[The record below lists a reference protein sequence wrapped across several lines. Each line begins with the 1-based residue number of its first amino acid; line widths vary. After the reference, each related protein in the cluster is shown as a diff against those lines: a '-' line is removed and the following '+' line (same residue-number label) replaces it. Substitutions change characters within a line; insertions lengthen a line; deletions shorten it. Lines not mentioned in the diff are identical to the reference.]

1 MIKPGTAPV
10 IPMERSITMTNP
22 ILNWIGGI
30 PDLLFLRMPAF
41 MLETNPATYSEY
53 LDQLRFYSSGRFAEP
68 GEPFFSLPQEAPAFE
83 VIESRPDR
91 SGVLEV
97 LCYPSRYQVRNPAL
111 REAFASHPANLHG
124 YLHLWRHQPRGSRP
138 LVLCLHGFMM
148 HGPRR
153 ARAMFKIDALL
164 RRGLDVGLFHQP
176 FHWRRAER
184 PGRQYLLGPQNLPLT
199 IETFGQNLHD
209 LHSSVLLLQGLGYSR
224 IGLIGASL
232 GGYTSALYAAHAAA
246 VDFMFLAVPA
256 LDFFRYLRPRPGLF
270 AFPVDETIVSE
281 TRQALD
287 LVTPWRYAPRF
298 DPDRICV
305 VAHAGDRLCEAR
317 LTRAWVEQWQIK
329 NYTEVPGGHW
339 LHFGGNLR
347 GRIWYAWLEKMGYLQ
362 NCLI

>member
-1 MIKPGTAPV
+1 MRVSQLFTKTLRETPAEADTVSHQLLLRSGMIHQVATGVYAYLPLGWRALRKLEQIV
-10 IPMERSITMTNP
+10 REEFDR
-22 ILNWIGGI
+22 IGGQE
-30 PDLLFLRMPAF
+30 LMMPA
-41 MLETNPATYSEY
+41 LQPQELWEK
-53 LDQLRFYSSGRFAEP
+53 SGR
-68 GEPFFSLPQEAPAFE
+68 
-83 VIESRPDR
+83 
-91 SGVLEV
+91 
-97 LCYPSRYQVRNPAL
+97 Y
-111 REAFASHPANLHG
+111 
-124 YLHLWRHQPRGSRP
+124 
-138 LVLCLHGFMM
+138 
-148 HGPRR
+148 
-153 ARAMFKIDALL
+153 
-164 RRGLDVGLFHQP
+164 
-176 FHWRRAER
+176 
-184 PGRQYLLGPQNLPLT
+184 
-199 IETFGQNLHD
+199 ETFGQNLHD
-209 LHSSVLLLQGLGYSR
+209 LHSSVLLLQGLGYGR

-256 LDFFRYLRPRPGLF
+256 LDFFRTLRPRPGLF

-347 GRIWYAWLEKMGYLQ
+347 GRIWYAWLAKQGYLQ
-362 NCLI
+362 Y